1 MEPEP
6 EPITE
11 SCSRWAARSLG
22 QGQTAA
28 VIATGVPGTTSDL
41 AGQSEP
47 A

>member
-11 SCSRWAARSLG
+11 SCLRWAQSLG

-28 VIATGVPGTTSDL
+28 VIATGVPGTTSEL
-41 AGQSEP
+41 AGQSGP